1 MEVDVLFVLR
11 AVCALTLE
19 GARTA
24 KDRSALRRPR
34 EVAAGARLQGDGH
47 LLEIQ
52 DFLKLLKSS
61 GHVRLYACRLAA
73 LTFDVA
79 PEDLL
84 PQADVILDPGE
95 SQRSVAAR
103 ADHCQYF

>member
-11 AVCALTLE
+11 AVCALPLE

-34 EVAAGARLQGDGH
+34 EVAAGAGLQGDGN

-52 DFLKLLKSS
+52 DFLKLLNRVATS
-61 GHVRLYACRLAA
+61 GCTLA
-73 LTFDVA
+73 
-79 PEDLL
+79 
-84 PQADVILDPGE
+84 GW
-95 SQRSVAAR
+95 RR
-103 ADHCQYF
+103 

>member
-1 MEVDVLFVLR
+1 VEVDVLFVLR

-34 EVAAGARLQGDGH
+34 GVAAGAGLQGDGN

-52 DFLKLLKSS
+52 DFLKLLNRVATS
-61 GHVRLYACRLAA
+61 GCTLA
-73 LTFDVA
+73 
-79 PEDLL
+79 
-84 PQADVILDPGE
+84 GW
-95 SQRSVAAR
+95 RR
-103 ADHCQYF
+103 